1 MEMMKQ
7 QPINVMQLVLS
18 LVIGGTEK
26 LVYEI
31 TQRVD
36 RDKVSPVVCC
46 LDEIGVFGEKLRDAG
61 VPVYVLNRAPG
72 LDWSLLPKLRE
83 IIVKEQIDVIHAH
96 QYTPY
101 FYGLMGSLYS
111 KITLTPSRPEV
122 VFTEHGRFY
131 PDVRKFKRVVSNPI
145 LSLFTK
151 EIVTISASTKQSLID
166 YENFPARRIRVV
178 YNGIDLER
186 FSKTA
191 DRLAKRR
198 ELGLQPD
205 DKVFGIVARLDPI
218 KNHAMLLRAC
228 QQLVKTVP
236 NAYLLIVGDGPERAK
251 LEELTAS
258 LGIAA
263 HVKFLG
269 ARQDISELLQ
279 TFDVFAL
286 SSFSEGTSVT
296 LLEAMGVGVPIVAT
310 NVGGNPEVVSDGE
323 TGFLVESDNADD
335 MANKLLQLLQ
345 DNALRQRMGNAGKQ
359 RVHALF
365 SIEKM
370 VQAYV
375 DLYLN
380 ASKRKSER

>member
-1 MEMMKQ
+1 
-7 QPINVMQLVLS
+7 MQLALS

-31 TQRVD
+31 VQRVN
-36 RDKVSPVVCC
+36 REQVSPVVCC
-46 LDEIGVFGEKLRDAG
+46 LDEIGVFGQKLREAG
-61 VPVYVLNRAPG
+61 VPVYVLHRAPG
-72 LDWSLLPKLRE
+72 LDWSLLSKLRE

-101 FYGLMGSLYS
+101 FYGLMASLYA
-111 KITLTPSRPEV
+111 KITLAPFRPEII
-122 VFTEHGRFY
+122 FTEHGRFY

-166 YENFPARRIRVV
+166 YENFPARRIRVI

-198 ELGLQPD
+198 ELGLNAD

-251 LEELTAS
+251 LKELTAS
-258 LGIAA
+258 LGIVA
-263 HVKFLG
+263 HVRFLG

-310 NVGGNPEVVSDGE
+310 NVGGNPEVISDGE

-345 DNALRQRMGNAGKQ
+345 NDTLRQRMGNAGKE

-370 VQAYV
+370 VRAYV
-375 DLYLN
+375 DLYLS
-380 ASKRKSER
+380 AAGITS

>member
-1 MEMMKQ
+1 MKH
-7 QPINVMQLVLS
+7 QPMKVMQLVLS

-31 TQRVD
+31 TQRVN
-36 RDKVSPVVCC
+36 RERVSPVVCC

-72 LDWSLLPKLRE
+72 LDWSLLSKLRD
-83 IIVKEQIDVIHAH
+83 IIMKEQIDVIHAH

-101 FYGLMGSLYS
+101 FYGLMASLYS
-111 KITLTPSRPEV
+111 KITLAPSRPEI

-131 PDVRKFKRVVSNPI
+131 PDVRKFKRVISNPI

-186 FSKTA
+186 FSNTA
-191 DRLAKRR
+191 DCHAKRG
-198 ELGLQPD
+198 ELGLKND

-228 QQLVKTVP
+228 QQLVKILP
-236 NAYLLIVGDGPERAK
+236 NICLLIVGDGPERAN
-251 LEELTAS
+251 LETLTAS

-269 ARQDISELLQ
+269 ARQDVSELLQ

-296 LLEAMGVGVPIVAT
+296 LLEAMGVGIPIVAT
-310 NVGGNPEVVSDGE
+310 NVGGTPEVVSDGE

-335 MANKLLQLLQ
+335 MAAKLQRLLQ
-345 DNALRQRMGNAGKQ
+345 DDVLREQMGNAGKQ
-359 RVHALF
+359 RVHELF

-375 DLYLN
+375 NLYFN
-380 ASKRKSER
+380 AISVSPQR

>member
-1 MEMMKQ
+1 MKQ
-7 QPINVMQLVLS
+7 QPIKVMQLVLS
-18 LVIGGTEK
+18 LIIGGTEK

-31 TQRVD
+31 AQRVN
-36 RDKVSPVVCC
+36 RDEVSPVVCC
-46 LDEIGVFGEKLRDAG
+46 LDELGVFGEKLREAG
-61 VPVYVLNRAPG
+61 VPVYVLNRSPG
-72 LDWSLLPKLRE
+72 LDWSLLPKLRD
-83 IIVKEQIDVIHAH
+83 IIIKERIDVIHAH

-101 FYGLMGSLYS
+101 FYGLMASLHS
-111 KITLTPSRPEV
+111 KATLAPFRPEV

-131 PDVRKFKRVVSNPI
+131 PDVRKFKRIVSNPI

-151 EIVTISASTKQSLID
+151 EIVTISASTKQSLIT

-178 YNGIDLER
+178 YNGIDLGR
-186 FSKTA
+186 FSQTT

-198 ELGLQPD
+198 ELGLAAD
-205 DKVFGIVARLDPI
+205 DPVFGIVARLDPI

-228 QQLVKTVP
+228 QQVVKVMP
-236 NAYLLIVGDGPERAK
+236 NARLLIIGDGPERAR
-251 LEELTAS
+251 LEELTQT
-258 LGIAA
+258 LGLAA
-263 HVKFLG
+263 HVTFLG

-323 TGFLVESDNADD
+323 TGWLVESGNAND
-335 MANKLLQLLQ
+335 MAAKLLQLLQ
-345 DNALRQRMGNAGKQ
+345 DDALRARMGNAGKQ

-375 DLYLN
+375 NLYLS
-380 ASKRKSER
+380 AAGVTS

>member
-1 MEMMKQ
+1 MKQ

-18 LVIGGTEK
+18 LIIGGTEK

-31 TQRVD
+31 AQRVN
-36 RDKVSPVVCC
+36 RDEVSPVVCC
-46 LDEIGVFGEKLRDAG
+46 LDEIGVFGEKLREAG
-61 VPVYVLNRAPG
+61 VPVYVLNRRPG
-72 LDWSLLPKLRE
+72 LDWSLLPKLRD
-83 IIVKEQIDVIHAH
+83 IIIKERIDVIHAH

-101 FYGLMGSLYS
+101 FYGLMASLYS
-111 KITLTPSRPEV
+111 KATLAPSRPEI

-151 EIVTISASTKQSLID
+151 EIVTISASTKQSLIT

-178 YNGIDLER
+178 YNGIDLGR
-186 FSKTA
+186 FSQTT

-198 ELGLQPD
+198 ELGLAAD
-205 DKVFGIVARLDPI
+205 DPVFGIVARLDPI

-228 QQLVKTVP
+228 QQVVTVMP
-236 NAYLLIVGDGPERAK
+236 NARLLIIGDGPERAR
-251 LEELTAS
+251 LEELTQT
-258 LGIAA
+258 LGLAA
-263 HVKFLG
+263 HVAFLG

-310 NVGGNPEVVSDGE
+310 NVGGNPEVISDGE
-323 TGFLVESDNADD
+323 TGLLVESGNAHD
-335 MANKLLQLLQ
+335 MAAKLLQLLQ
-345 DNALRQRMGNAGKQ
+345 DDALRARMGNAGKQ

-375 DLYLN
+375 NLYIS
-380 ASKRKSER
+380 AAGVTS